1 MVLSSLGHGWRL
13 GGLTHGARPAGVF
26 LSRDIAHNFGELV
39 TPGLGAGVGA
49 HSGDTQEGVL
59 AQRLSGSP
67 VCDPVGMELEDLLDA
82 FQYDDA
88 GSQPRGEV
96 GGRVGSGQ
104 DGDGS
109 TKDHCHH
116 FERLIAN
123 AIAGGCPLVPAE
135 LGIECLPQGV
145 VPLGGSTG
153 WGRLSVRF
161 CQDARPPR
169 VVESGFGSVVIVG
182 GRHGWLSSE
191 RDCVTLSGSDPI
203 ISVGGART
211 SGEVNR
217 RLAQLSTR

>member
-1 MVLSSLGHGWRL
+1 
-13 GGLTHGARPAGVF
+13 
-26 LSRDIAHNFGELV
+26 
-39 TPGLGAGVGA
+39 
-49 HSGDTQEGVL
+49 L

-82 FQYDDA
+82 FQYDDG
-88 GSQPRGEV
+88 GSELRGDG
-96 GGRVGSGQ
+96 GGRVGGGQ

-123 AIAGGCPLVPAE
+123 AIAGGCPLVSAE
-135 LGIECLPQGV
+135 LGMSACHRV
-145 VPLGGSTG
+145 SSRSAGSTG
-153 WGRLSVRF
+153 GQAIGEIL
-161 CQDARPPR
+161 PR
-169 VVESGFGSVVIVG
+169 CEAATSRGIRIRSVVIVG
-182 GRHGWLSSE
+182 GWHGWLSSE
-191 RDCVTLSGSDPI
+191 RDCVTLSGSEPI